1 MVGREE
7 SCHCQLVSTAGFQ
20 QPAHATGAGSEAAG
34 DVALEV
40 TVGFGVAVAV
50 RVTVGFGVAVRLG
63 LGVAVRVGFGVAVR
77 LGLGATVR
85 VTIGFG
91 VAVRVGFWVRVALT
105 AAGPGVWP
113 VAA

>member
-1 MVGREE
+1 MAGREE

-40 TVGFGVAVAV
+40 AVGFGVAVAV

-77 LGLGATVR
+77 
-85 VTIGFG
+85 
-91 VAVRVGFWVRVALT
+91 VGFWVRVALT